1 MYLKGI
7 RIMRFTSNEEI
18 KKSLLKRAIGHN
30 LLSLIAQ
37 LIALLVL
44 IIMKNKGDVVVLIIL
59 TVFQYLLIVE
69 IILII
74 IDSANLL
81 YSYFCYK
88 KGTPSIGKLLR
99 FSKTMP
105 GKTDIKCLS
114 RLLRNFILYHT

>member
-1 MYLKGI
+1 
-7 RIMRFTSNEEI
+7 MRFTSNEEI

-88 KGTPSIGKLLR
+88 KGTI
-99 FSKTMP
+99 
-105 GKTDIKCLS
+105 
-114 RLLRNFILYHT
+114 